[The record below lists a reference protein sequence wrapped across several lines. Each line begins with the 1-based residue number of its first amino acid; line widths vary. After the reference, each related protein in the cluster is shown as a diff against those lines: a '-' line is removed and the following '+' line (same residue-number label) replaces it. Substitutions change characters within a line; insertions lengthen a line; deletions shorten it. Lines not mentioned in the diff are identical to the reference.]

1 MDCVK
6 QQYNREVL
14 KKDCGQRVT
23 LLDFI
28 KFLTPLFFVSFIP
41 IQRRIT
47 VYVF

>member
-23 LLDFI
+23 SID
-28 KFLTPLFFVSFIP
+28 KFFDSLNVEFQHF
-41 IQRRIT
+41 
-47 VYVF
+47 